1 MHSAQE
7 LPTNIQCMVA
17 QYVWGDKREPWRWGA
32 ERTVIRSWQK
42 NNNWSWSSYICT
54 RSCPRT
60 QHWPFDG
67 HLAFEANWKGK
78 MLDKW
83 VPHELTENQKT
94 FVLKRHLLLFCA
106 TQTNCF
112 LMIGL
117 WCAAKSQFYTT
128 GDDQLGGWTEKKHF
142 PKPQLHPK
150 KSWSLFGGLLQVWST
165 TDFWILAKTIIS
177 EKYVQQ
183 INEILWKLQD
193 LQPILVNR
201 MGSILPDNQPPHVV
215 QPMLQKLK
223 YLI

>member
-1 MHSAQE
+1 MRSILAGHWKLMTNWERSSKPIPLQLCE
-7 LPTNIQCMVA
+7 KLPKNSMSTTLRSFSF
-17 QYVWGDKREPWRWGA
+17 WSKLERW
-32 ERTVIRSWQK
+32 K
-42 NNNWSWSSYICT
+42 SSVSGCLMSGLKI
-54 RSCPRT
+54 
-60 QHWPFDG
+60 
-67 HLAFEANWKGK
+67 KK
-78 MLDKW
+78 I
-83 VPHELTENQKT
+83 V
-94 FVLKRHLLLFCA
+94 VLKRHLLLFCA

-128 GDDQLGGWTEKKHF
+128 GDDHLGGWTEKKHF

-201 MGSILPDNQPPHVV
+201 MGSILPDNQQPHVV

-223 YLI
+223 